1 MTIIKGII
9 ASIVVIVKGILLI
22 LEMIIKLPIWLIGE
36 IASDIRL
43 KKEKEEETP
52 ADGRKTYHWE
62 PAISSPRKYPVEV
75 FKADFILDQEP
86 NKEGN
91 VRVRSYF
98 GPDFQCGGMGIEKS
112 TAFDE
117 DYRVV
122 LPRYIEALW
131 ISYAENQVYY
141 LYEELPYDEIE
152 RLFGEGYDFYEDRN
166 SEPKKVNF
174 DVINLCF
181 LPEGK
186 VALYL
191 NGTRRTILLDW
202 SAQGKATDE
211 FNDVICEEHEII
223 PPFDEYADR
232 MLKENPHIEVEREIP
247 MGEVLDKYFEKYTYE
262 IRFEFEKESTP
273 FVWAKEEYAN
283 GEMLC
288 SRNRT
293 KVTSIQRPARLKYYE
308 LSWYAGGYEYFGEL
322 WFQEE
327 EMLHLFDEAYGED
340 RMQESV
346 LLIAYSEE
354 NESFEVTLQVG
365 GKKYAFEKTE
375 VWISKIPEA
384 LETDGKAQRERVFKN
399 FEGDN
404 KNAFRVK

>member
-1 MTIIKGII
+1 MSKQYIII
-9 ASIVVIVKGILLI
+9 AVIVIAALLLTLFIGMDKMNTDEKGD
-22 LEMIIKLPIWLIGE
+22 E
-36 IASDIRL
+36 ATD
-43 KKEKEEETP
+43 
-52 ADGRKTYHWE
+52 DGRKTYHWS
-62 PAISSPRKYPVEV
+62 PAISAPRKWPVEV
-75 FKADFILDQEP
+75 FQADFILDKPEQEDT
-86 NKEGN
+86 N

-152 RLFGEGYDFYEDRN
+152 RLFAEGYDFYEDRN

-191 NGTRRTILLDW
+191 NGTTRTILLDW

-211 FNDVICEEHEII
+211 FNDVICEEHDII
-223 PPFDEYADR
+223 PPFDEYVDR
-232 MLKENPHIEVEREIP
+232 TLKTNPHIEVEREIP

-273 FVWAKEEYAN
+273 LVWTKEEYAN

-340 RMQESV
+340 RMQEGV

-404 KNAFRVK
+404 RNAFRVK

>member
-1 MTIIKGII
+1 MSKMYIII
-9 ASIVVIVKGILLI
+9 ALIIIVVLLLVLFIGMDKMNTDEKGD
-22 LEMIIKLPIWLIGE
+22 E
-36 IASDIRL
+36 ATD
-43 KKEKEEETP
+43 
-52 ADGRKTYHWE
+52 DGRKTYHWS
-62 PAISSPRKYPVEV
+62 PAISAPRKWPVEV
-75 FKADFILDQEP
+75 FQADFILDKPEQEDM
-86 NKEGN
+86 N

-152 RLFGEGYDFYEDRN
+152 RQFGEGYDFYEDRN
-166 SEPKKVNF
+166 SVPKKVNF

-223 PPFDEYADR
+223 PPFDEYVDR
-232 MLKENPHIEVEREIP
+232 TLKRNPHIEVEREIP
-247 MGEVLDKYFEKYTYE
+247 MGEVLDKYFEKYVYE

-340 RMQESV
+340 RMQEGV

-365 GKKYAFEKTE
+365 GKEYAFEKTE

-404 KNAFRVK
+404 RNAFRVK

>member
-1 MTIIKGII
+1 MSKLYIII
-9 ASIVVIVKGILLI
+9 ALIVVVLLLVLFIGMDKMNTDEKGD
-22 LEMIIKLPIWLIGE
+22 E
-36 IASDIRL
+36 ATD
-43 KKEKEEETP
+43 
-52 ADGRKTYHWE
+52 DGRKTYHWS
-62 PAISSPRKYPVEV
+62 PAISAPRKWPVEV
-75 FKADFILDQEP
+75 FQADFILDKPEQEDT
-86 NKEGN
+86 N

-152 RLFGEGYDFYEDRN
+152 RQFGEGYDFYEDRN

-191 NGTRRTILLDW
+191 NGSRRTILLDW

-223 PPFDEYADR
+223 PPFDGYVDR
-232 MLKENPHIEVEREIP
+232 TLKTNPHIEVEREIP
-247 MGEVLDKYFEKYTYE
+247 MGEVLDKYFEKYVYE

-340 RMQESV
+340 RMQEGV

-354 NESFEVTLQVG
+354 NENFEVTLQVG

-404 KNAFRVK
+404 RNEFRVK

>member
-1 MTIIKGII
+1 MSKLYIII
-9 ASIVVIVKGILLI
+9 ALIVVVLLLVLFIGMDKMNTDEKGD
-22 LEMIIKLPIWLIGE
+22 E
-36 IASDIRL
+36 ATD
-43 KKEKEEETP
+43 
-52 ADGRKTYHWE
+52 DGRKTYHWS
-62 PAISSPRKYPVEV
+62 PAISAPRKWPVEV
-75 FKADFILDQEP
+75 FQADFILDKPEQEDT
-86 NKEGN
+86 N

-98 GPDFQCGGMGIEKS
+98 GPVFQCGGMGIEKS
-112 TAFDE
+112 SAFDE

-152 RLFGEGYDFYEDRN
+152 RQFGEGYDFYEDRN

-191 NGTRRTILLDW
+191 NGTTRTILLDW

-232 MLKENPHIEVEREIP
+232 MLKENPYIEVEREIS

-340 RMQESV
+340 RMQEGV

-375 VWISKIPEA
+375 VWISKIPEV

-404 KNAFRVK
+404 RNAFRVK

>member
-1 MTIIKGII
+1 MSKLYIIILVLVIAALLLTLFIGMDKVNTDEKGDE
-9 ASIVVIVKGILLI
+9 A
-22 LEMIIKLPIWLIGE
+22 
-36 IASDIRL
+36 
-43 KKEKEEETP
+43 T
-52 ADGRKTYHWE
+52 ADGRKKYHWE
-62 PAISSPRKYPVEV
+62 PAISAPRKWPVEV
-75 FKADFILDQEP
+75 FQADFILDKPEQEDM
-86 NKEGN
+86 N

-98 GPDFQCGGMGIEKS
+98 GSVFQCGGMGIEKS

-152 RLFGEGYDFYEDRN
+152 RLFAEGYDFYEDRN

-211 FNDVICEEHEII
+211 FNDEICEEHEII
-223 PPFDEYADR
+223 PPFDGYVDR
-232 MLKENPHIEVEREIP
+232 TLKTNPHIEVEREIP

-273 FVWAKEEYAN
+273 MFWAKEEYAN

-340 RMQESV
+340 RMQEGV

-404 KNAFRVK
+404 RNEFRVK

>member
-1 MTIIKGII
+1 MSKQYIII
-9 ASIVVIVKGILLI
+9 AVIVIAALLLTLFIGMDRMNTEEKGD
-22 LEMIIKLPIWLIGE
+22 E
-36 IASDIRL
+36 ATD
-43 KKEKEEETP
+43 
-52 ADGRKTYHWE
+52 DGRKTYHWS
-62 PAISSPRKYPVEV
+62 PAISAPRKWPVEV
-75 FKADFILDQEP
+75 FQADFILDKPEQEDT
-86 NKEGN
+86 N

-152 RLFGEGYDFYEDRN
+152 RLFAEGYDFYEDRN

-191 NGTRRTILLDW
+191 NGSRRTILLDW

-211 FNDVICEEHEII
+211 FNDLICEEHEII
-223 PPFDEYADR
+223 PPFDGYVDR
-232 MLKENPHIEVEREIP
+232 TLKTNPHIEVEREIP

-273 FVWAKEEYAN
+273 MFWAKEEYAN

-340 RMQESV
+340 RRQEGV

-354 NESFEVTLQVG
+354 NENFEVTLRVG
-365 GKKYAFEKTE
+365 GKEYAFEKTE

-404 KNAFRVK
+404 RNEFRVK

>member
-1 MTIIKGII
+1 
-9 ASIVVIVKGILLI
+9 
-22 LEMIIKLPIWLIGE
+22 
-36 IASDIRL
+36 
-43 KKEKEEETP
+43 
-52 ADGRKTYHWE
+52 
-62 PAISSPRKYPVEV
+62 
-75 FKADFILDQEP
+75 
-86 NKEGN
+86 
-91 VRVRSYF
+91 
-98 GPDFQCGGMGIEKS
+98 
-112 TAFDE
+112 
-117 DYRVV
+117 
-122 LPRYIEALW
+122 
-131 ISYAENQVYY
+131 
-141 LYEELPYDEIE
+141 
-152 RLFGEGYDFYEDRN
+152 
-166 SEPKKVNF
+166 
-174 DVINLCF
+174 
-181 LPEGK
+181 
-186 VALYL
+186 
-191 NGTRRTILLDW
+191 LLDW

-223 PPFDEYADR
+223 PPFDEYVDR
-232 MLKENPHIEVEREIP
+232 TLKTNPHIEVEREIP

-273 FVWAKEEYAN
+273 MFWAKEEYAN
-283 GEMLC
+283 GEELC

-340 RMQESV
+340 RMQEGV

-354 NESFEVTLQVG
+354 NENFEVTLRVG

-404 KNAFRVK
+404 RNEFRVK

>member
-1 MTIIKGII
+1 MSKLYIIIL
-9 ASIVVIVKGILLI
+9 VPVIVAVLLVLLVLFTGMDKVNTDEKGD
-22 LEMIIKLPIWLIGE
+22 E
-36 IASDIRL
+36 ASD
-43 KKEKEEETP
+43 
-52 ADGRKTYHWE
+52 DGRKTYHWS
-62 PAISSPRKYPVEV
+62 PAISAPRKWPVEV
-75 FKADFILDQEP
+75 FQADFILDKPEQEDM
-86 NKEGN
+86 N

-112 TAFDE
+112 TATDE
-117 DYRVV
+117 GYRVE

-152 RLFGEGYDFYEDRN
+152 RQFGEGYDFYEDRN

-223 PPFDEYADR
+223 PPFDGYVDR
-232 MLKENPHIEVEREIP
+232 TLKRNPHIEVEREIP

-262 IRFEFEKESTP
+262 IRFEFEKESAP
-273 FVWAKEEYAN
+273 MFWAKEEYAN

-340 RMQESV
+340 RMQEGV

-354 NESFEVTLQVG
+354 NENFEVTLRVG

-404 KNAFRVK
+404 RSFS

>member
-1 MTIIKGII
+1 MSKLYIII
-9 ASIVVIVKGILLI
+9 ALIVVVLLLVLFIGMDKMNTDEKGD
-22 LEMIIKLPIWLIGE
+22 E
-36 IASDIRL
+36 A
-43 KKEKEEETP
+43 T
-52 ADGRKTYHWE
+52 ADGRKTYHWS
-62 PAISSPRKYPVEV
+62 PAISAPRKWPVEV
-75 FKADFILDQEP
+75 FQADFILDKPEQEDT
-86 NKEGN
+86 N

-117 DYRVV
+117 DYREV

-141 LYEELPYDEIE
+141 LYEELPYEEIE
-152 RLFGEGYDFYEDRN
+152 RQFGEGYDFYEDRN

-223 PPFDEYADR
+223 PPFDEYVDR
-232 MLKENPHIEVEREIP
+232 MLKGNPHIEVEREIP

-340 RMQESV
+340 RMQEGV

-375 VWISKIPEA
+375 VWISKIPEV

-404 KNAFRVK
+404 RNEFRVK

>member
-1 MTIIKGII
+1 MSKLYIII
-9 ASIVVIVKGILLI
+9 AVIVIAALLLTLFIGMDKMNTDEKGD
-22 LEMIIKLPIWLIGE
+22 E
-36 IASDIRL
+36 A
-43 KKEKEEETP
+43 T
-52 ADGRKTYHWE
+52 ADGRKKYHWE
-62 PAISSPRKYPVEV
+62 PAISAPRKWPVEV
-75 FKADFILDQEP
+75 FQADFILDKPEQEDM
-86 NKEGN
+86 N
-91 VRVRSYF
+91 VRVRGYF
-98 GPDFQCGGMGIEKS
+98 GPNLQCGGMGIEKS

-152 RLFGEGYDFYEDRN
+152 RLFAEGYDFYEDRN

-174 DVINLCF
+174 YVINLCF

-191 NGTRRTILLDW
+191 NGTTRTILLDW

-211 FNDVICEEHEII
+211 FNDEICEEHKII
-223 PPFDEYADR
+223 PPFDGYVDR
-232 MLKENPHIEVEREIP
+232 MLKTNPHIEVEREIP

-273 FVWAKEEYAN
+273 MFWAKEKYAN
-283 GEMLC
+283 GEKLC

-293 KVTSIQRPARLKYYE
+293 KVTSIQRPARLKCYE

-340 RMQESV
+340 RMQEGV

-384 LETDGKAQRERVFKN
+384 LETDVKAQRERVFKN

-404 KNAFRVK
+404 RNEFRVK

>member
-1 MTIIKGII
+1 MSKLYIIIF
-9 ASIVVIVKGILLI
+9 VLVIVAVLLVLFTGMDKVNTDEKGD
-22 LEMIIKLPIWLIGE
+22 E
-36 IASDIRL
+36 ATD
-43 KKEKEEETP
+43 
-52 ADGRKTYHWE
+52 DGRKTYHWS
-62 PAISSPRKYPVEV
+62 PAVSAPRKWPVEV
-75 FKADFILDQEP
+75 FQADFILDKPEQ
-86 NKEGN
+86 KDMN

-152 RLFGEGYDFYEDRN
+152 RLFAEGYDFYEDRN

-191 NGTRRTILLDW
+191 NGSRRTILLDW

-223 PPFDEYADR
+223 PPFDGYVDR
-232 MLKENPHIEVEREIP
+232 TLKRNPYIEVEREIP

-273 FVWAKEEYAN
+273 MFWAKEEYAN
-283 GEMLC
+283 GEELC

-340 RMQESV
+340 RMQEGV

-354 NESFEVTLQVG
+354 NENFEVTLRVG

-375 VWISKIPEA
+375 VWISKIPEV

-404 KNAFRVK
+404 RNEFRVK

>member
-1 MTIIKGII
+1 MSKLYIIIL
-9 ASIVVIVKGILLI
+9 VLVIVAVLLV
-22 LEMIIKLPIWLIGE
+22 LFTGMDKVNM
-36 IASDIRL
+36 D
-43 KKEKEEETP
+43 EKEDEAT
-52 ADGRKTYHWE
+52 ADGRKTYHWS
-62 PAISSPRKYPVEV
+62 PAISAPRKWPVEV
-75 FKADFILDQEP
+75 FQADFILDKPEQEDT
-86 NKEGN
+86 N

-112 TAFDE
+112 TVFDE

-152 RLFGEGYDFYEDRN
+152 RLFAEGYDFYEDRN

-191 NGTRRTILLDW
+191 NGTTRTILLDW

-211 FNDVICEEHEII
+211 FNDEICEEHEII
-223 PPFDEYADR
+223 PPFDGYVDR
-232 MLKENPHIEVEREIP
+232 TLKTNPHIEVEREIP

-262 IRFEFEKESTP
+262 ICFEFEKESTP
-273 FVWAKEEYAN
+273 MFWAKEEYAN
-283 GEMLC
+283 GEELC

-327 EMLHLFDEAYGED
+327 EMLHLFDEAYGKD
-340 RMQESV
+340 RMQEGV

-365 GKKYAFEKTE
+365 GKEYAFEKTE
-375 VWISKIPEA
+375 VWISKIQEA

-404 KNAFRVK
+404 RNAFRVK

>member
-1 MTIIKGII
+1 MSKMYIII
-9 ASIVVIVKGILLI
+9 ALMIIVVLL
-22 LEMIIKLPIWLIGE
+22 LALFIGMDKMDSE
-36 IASDIRL
+36 EKADDITD
-43 KKEKEEETP
+43 E
-52 ADGRKTYHWE
+52 GRKKYFWE
-62 PAISSPRKYPVEV
+62 FAISSPRKYPVEV
-75 FKADFILDQEP
+75 FKADFILDKEP
-86 NKEGN
+86 GGDGN

-112 TAFDE
+112 TATDE
-117 DYRVV
+117 GYREV

-152 RLFGEGYDFYEDRN
+152 RQFGEGYDFYEDRN

-211 FNDVICEEHEII
+211 FNDEICEEHEII
-223 PPFDEYADR
+223 PPFDGYVDR
-232 MLKENPHIEVEREIP
+232 TLKTNPHIEVEREIP
-247 MGEVLDKYFEKYTYE
+247 MGEVLDKYFEKYVYE

-273 FVWAKEEYAN
+273 MFWAKEEYAN
-283 GEMLC
+283 GEELC

-340 RMQESV
+340 RMQEGV

-375 VWISKIPEA
+375 VWISKILEA

-404 KNAFRVK
+404 RNEFRVK

>member
-1 MTIIKGII
+1 MSKMYIII
-9 ASIVVIVKGILLI
+9 ALIIIVVLLLALFIGMDKVNTDEKGD
-22 LEMIIKLPIWLIGE
+22 E
-36 IASDIRL
+36 ATD
-43 KKEKEEETP
+43 
-52 ADGRKTYHWE
+52 DGRKTYHWS
-62 PAISSPRKYPVEV
+62 PAISAPRKWPVEV
-75 FKADFILDQEP
+75 FQADFILDKPEQEDT
-86 NKEGN
+86 N

-98 GPDFQCGGMGIEKS
+98 GPVFQCGGMGIEKS
-112 TAFDE
+112 SAFDE

-152 RLFGEGYDFYEDRN
+152 RQFGEGYDFYEDRN

-191 NGTRRTILLDW
+191 NGTTRTILLDW

-232 MLKENPHIEVEREIP
+232 MLKENPYIEVEREIS

-340 RMQESV
+340 RMQEGV

-375 VWISKIPEA
+375 VWISKIPEV

-404 KNAFRVK
+404 RNEFRVK

>member
-1 MTIIKGII
+1 MSKLYIII
-9 ASIVVIVKGILLI
+9 ALIVVVLLLVLFIGMDKMNTDEKGD
-22 LEMIIKLPIWLIGE
+22 E
-36 IASDIRL
+36 ATD
-43 KKEKEEETP
+43 
-52 ADGRKTYHWE
+52 DGRKTYHWS
-62 PAISSPRKYPVEV
+62 PAISAPRKWPVEV
-75 FKADFILDQEP
+75 FQADFILDKPEQ
-86 NKEGN
+86 KDMN

-112 TAFDE
+112 TATDE

-152 RLFGEGYDFYEDRN
+152 RQFGEGYDFYEDRN

-223 PPFDEYADR
+223 PPFDGYVDR
-232 MLKENPHIEVEREIP
+232 MLKTNPHIEVEREIP

-340 RMQESV
+340 RMQEGV

-354 NESFEVTLQVG
+354 NESFEVTLRVG

-375 VWISKIPEA
+375 VWISKIPEV

-404 KNAFRVK
+404 RNEFRVK